1 MKRRGKMG
9 KEKTRRKREREKDSE
24 KISMSNKSQSDV
36 NDMPKCS
43 IFMQKQITV
52 KYPQHKH

>member
-1 MKRRGKMG
+1 MG
-9 KEKTRRKREREKDSE
+9 KEKRRRKREREKDSE
-24 KISMSNKSQSDV
+24 TISMSNKSSLIIV

>member
-1 MKRRGKMG
+1 MG

-24 KISMSNKSQSDV
+24 TISMSNKSQSDV